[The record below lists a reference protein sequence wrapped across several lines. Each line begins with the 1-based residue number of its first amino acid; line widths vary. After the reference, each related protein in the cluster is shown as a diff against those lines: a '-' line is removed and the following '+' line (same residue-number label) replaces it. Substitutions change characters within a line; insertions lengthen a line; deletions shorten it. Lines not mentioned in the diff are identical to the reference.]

1 MDSTITLYL
10 DEVHKDHHAKMGPF
24 AGYTMPISYAE
35 KGIIE
40 EHHHVREKAGLF
52 DISHMGQVH
61 ITGSQVD
68 AYMDMLVPIACS
80 ALKKGESKYTVMLNE
95 QAGIIDDLIVT
106 RKSDTLFSAV
116 INAACREKD
125 LANMYKIQQQFS
137 DINIEV
143 LDDRVLLALQG
154 PMAISIISAYLAPY
168 NNANIFDDVIFMEGL
183 EVSFENEKIWINR
196 SGYTGEDGVEMSVP
210 NSIAKQ
216 FVKGLLQNESVA
228 LIGLGARNTLRLEAG
243 LLLYGHDMDEET
255 NTYEAKISFAI
266 TKARLEDESTFVGK
280 EALKAFSLMDA
291 KTRKKSRVG
300 LLPVGKA
307 PIREGVLLYA
317 SESDNPETAESIG
330 VVCSGGLS
338 PILEKPIAMAYVQ
351 PAFAKLETVLWA
363 NLRGRMIAVE
373 VSKSLFVAHKYK
385 R

>member
-1 MDSTITLYL
+1 MDSAITLYL
-10 DEVHKDHHAKMGPF
+10 DAVHKNHQAKMGPF
-24 AGYTMPISYAE
+24 AGYTMPISYPE
-35 KGIIE
+35 GIIG
-40 EHHHVREKAGLF
+40 EHNHVREKAGLF

-61 ITGSQVD
+61 IAGSQVE

-80 ALKKGESKYTVMLNE
+80 ALKTGESKYTVMLNE
-95 QAGIIDDLIVT
+95 QAGIIDDLIIT
-106 RKSDTLFSAV
+106 RKSDTLFAAV

-125 LANMYKIQQQFS
+125 LANMYKVQKQFS
-137 DINIEV
+137 DITIEV

-154 PMAISIISAYLAPY
+154 PMAVEIISTYLAPY
-168 NNANIFDDVIFMEGL
+168 NTSNIFDDIIFMQGL
-183 EVSFENEKIWINR
+183 EVSFENEKIWMNR

-210 NSIAKQ
+210 HSIAKQ
-216 FVKGLLQNESVA
+216 FVEGLLQNENVK

-255 NTYEAKISFAI
+255 NIYEAKLSFAI
-266 TKARLEDESTFVGK
+266 TKARLEDESKFVGK
-280 EALKAFSLMDA
+280 ESLKAFSLMEP
-291 KTRKKSRVG
+291 KNRKKSRVG
-300 LLPVGKA
+300 LLPSGKA

-338 PILEKPIAMAYVQ
+338 PTLGKPIAMAYVQ

-363 NLRGRMIAVE
+363 HLRNKMIAVE
-373 VSKSLFVAHKYK
+373 VSKSLFITHKYK